1 MKEKHDIEIE
11 LEESDKEIQIQKITR
26 LQSSL
31 KVSEAEIDSLNKKV
45 NDLEEQVLHLE
56 HKNGKLILDG
66 QQNLSLKH
74 QIQNLQEEIIKDTNL
89 RKELLSSLELAKSS
103 LHTEIRNLEKSLQQE
118 KQQHGETKNRLIL
131 QEHEC
136 ANLRVD
142 RRSLRTGNYIKLAL
156 VRKGCHFIFLF
167 IFRLGDSK
175 FDY

>member
-1 MKEKHDIEIE
+1 MKCSSFVTETDIAVIFPTQNENDQLVAELTSMKEKHDIEIE

-103 LHTEIRNLEKSLQQE
+103 LHTEIRNLEKSLQQ
-118 KQQHGETKNRLIL
+118 
-131 QEHEC
+131 
-136 ANLRVD
+136 
-142 RRSLRTGNYIKLAL
+142 
-156 VRKGCHFIFLF
+156 
-167 IFRLGDSK
+167 
-175 FDY
+175 